1 MITQLH
7 QRLVGGGSYTAL
19 ALIRMFLGA
28 HLAAKGLLAW
38 RYHDYL
44 FGPGAFA
51 QPISITYLDEL
62 DGMIRMLAAPV
73 GILHIV
79 SALLLAA
86 GLGGR
91 WVATVTLLTMDVIQS
106 LNMFVLNG
114 GDSLSRYLLLYVLVG
129 QSWTRFSLQ
138 PKARPAA
145 GSWGEALTAAA
156 ALSVGLHLCMIY
168 AVSGLAKVA
177 TSEMWRNGTAL
188 YYILHQE
195 RFMAT
200 DLGAAMMK
208 VPWVTTFAT
217 YGVLAFEIYFPCL
230 LWRTWPKL
238 GVTVVG
244 ALLHAS
250 IAGFMMIY
258 DFQLIFLYAYLALW
272 SDEHLAFAAQG
283 ARERIRAARE
293 ALLRRVPSAGRPWV
307 ARSPSGGGQ

>member
-7 QRLVGGGSYTAL
+7 RRLVGGSSYTAL
-19 ALIRMFLGA
+19 ALIRMLLGV

-44 FGPGAFA
+44 FGPESFA
-51 QPISITYLDEL
+51 QPISITYLDKF
-62 DGMIRMLAAPV
+62 DPVMRALAAPV

-79 SALLLAA
+79 GALLLAA

-91 WVATVTLLTMDVIQS
+91 WAAAVTMLTMDVIQS

-129 QSWTRFSLQ
+129 ESWTRFSLQ
-138 PKARPAA
+138 PRKRPVAD
-145 GSWGEALTAAA
+145 SWGEVLTVAA

-168 AVSGLAKVA
+168 AVSGLSKVA
-177 TSEMWRNGTAL
+177 ASEMWRNGTAL

-200 DLGAAMMK
+200 EMGAALMK

-217 YGVLAFEIYFPCL
+217 YGVLAFEIYFPCM

-238 GVTVVG
+238 VATVTG
-244 ALLHAS
+244 GLLHAS

-258 DFQLIFLYAYLALW
+258 DFQLIFLYGYLALW
-272 SDEHLAFAAQG
+272 SDEHLAIAAQSSRKYVQV
-283 ARERIRAARE
+283 AVLA
-293 ALLRRVPSAGRPWV
+293 LRRILPSGRPPV
-307 ARSPSGGGQ
+307 VRSPAGGRE

>member
-1 MITQLH
+1 MIAALH
-7 QRLVGGGSYTAL
+7 HRLVGGDSYAAL
-19 ALIRMFLGA
+19 GLIRLFLGV
-28 HLAAKGLLAW
+28 HLSIKGLLAW

-44 FGPGAFA
+44 FGPASFA
-51 QPISITYLDEL
+51 QPISMTYLQDFDPL
-62 DGMIRMLAAPV
+62 MRGLAAPL

-79 SALLLAA
+79 AALLLAA

-91 WVATVTLLTMDVIQS
+91 LTAAAVLLTMDALQS

-114 GDSLSRYLLLYVLVG
+114 GDSLSRYLLFYVLVG
-129 QSWTRFSLQ
+129 ESYVRFSLR
-138 PKARPAA
+138 PRKRPAA

-156 ALSVGLHLCMIY
+156 TSSIGLHLSLIY

-177 TSEMWRNGTAL
+177 SSEMWQNGTAL

-200 DLGAAMMK
+200 EVGATLMK
-208 VPWVTTFAT
+208 LPWVTTIAT

-230 LWRTWPKL
+230 IWTPRAKMAATAV
-238 GVTVVG
+238 GV
-244 ALLHAS
+244 LLHLS

-272 SDEHLAFAAQG
+272 SDTDLAAV
-283 ARERIRAARE
+283 ARWARRKFESVTAARRLPGAE
-293 ALLRRVPSAGRPWV
+293 PLAAPGTSIEGRR
-307 ARSPSGGGQ
+307 